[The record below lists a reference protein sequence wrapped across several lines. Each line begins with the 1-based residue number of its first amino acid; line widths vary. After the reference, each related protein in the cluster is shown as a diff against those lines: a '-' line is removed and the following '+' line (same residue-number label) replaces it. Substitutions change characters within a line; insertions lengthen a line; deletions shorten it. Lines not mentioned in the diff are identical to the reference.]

1 MAKHVI
7 RPENL
12 TFLPQR
18 AYPYSPG
25 TRGGELVYTSGQVA
39 WDSGQQI
46 VGVGDPAAQTRQ
58 VLLNVTSIL
67 HAAGATLG
75 DVLKCNVYL
84 ADIRHFQAM
93 NDVFAEFFADD
104 PPARTTVEARLA
116 DPEMLVEI
124 EAIAWIGAADA
135 ADDPTR
141 TG

>member
-1 MAKHVI
+1 MTKHVI
-7 RPENL
+7 RPGNL

-25 TRGGELVYTSGQVA
+25 TRAGGLVYTSGQVA
-39 WDSGQQI
+39 WDADQRI

-58 VLLNVTSIL
+58 VLSNVASIL
-67 HAAGATLG
+67 TAGGATLS
-75 DVLKCNVYL
+75 DVMKCNVYL

-93 NDVFAEFFADD
+93 NDVFAEFFPTD

-116 DPEMLVEI
+116 APEMLVEI
-124 EAIAWIGAADA
+124 EAIAW
-135 ADDPTR
+135 